1 MNYILFAIFI
11 SGLLVAAIVLI
22 GDAINEILINRTKG
36 HKDINKSKDYKDID
50 CWEWLFEKGEHDD

>member
-1 MNYILFAIFI
+1 MNNILFAILI
-11 SGLLVAAIVLI
+11 SVLLVVAIVLI
-22 GDAINEILINRTKG
+22 GDAINEILINKTNG